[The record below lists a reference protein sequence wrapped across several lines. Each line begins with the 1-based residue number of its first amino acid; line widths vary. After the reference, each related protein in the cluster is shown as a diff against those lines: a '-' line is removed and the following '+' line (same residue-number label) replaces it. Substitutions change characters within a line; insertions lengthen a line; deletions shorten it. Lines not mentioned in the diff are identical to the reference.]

1 VSLALKILKITNTD
15 IKNDDF
21 ELKGNPET
29 YPKPLT
35 GKIKIIINENLQIRF
50 IFLLIKL
57 I

>member
-1 VSLALKILKITNTD
+1 VSLALKILKITKTD

-35 GKIKIIINENLQIRF
+35 GKIKMIINENLQIRF